1 MAPVWECQANIPE
14 SLVKIFASP
23 DRAIRLSLL
32 ELLPQ
37 YVDHLD
43 RSVVVEKIW
52 PNVLTGFTDTVPII
66 REATVKSVLLLA
78 PKVT

>member
-1 MAPVWECQANIPE
+1 MAL
-14 SLVKIFASP
+14 SLVKNFASP

-32 ELLPQ
+32 ELSPQ
-37 YVDHLD
+37 Y
-43 RSVVVEKIW
+43 VVVEKIW